1 METQGRPMLLGVRI
15 NLKFH
20 IPHFTIGYL
29 NAHQVIE
36 SRVQNIKPVVL
47 DNQKSSKIEVSSH
60 LKIIDYYAF

>member
-1 METQGRPMLLGVRI
+1 MLLGVQI

>member
-1 METQGRPMLLGVRI
+1 MLLGVRI

-20 IPHFTIGYL
+20 IPRFTIGYL
-29 NAHQVIE
+29 NAHQVVE

-47 DNQKSSKIEVSSH
+47 DNQKFSKIKVSSH